1 MEKKI
6 LQKISKIL
14 KIKKINLKDNP
25 KSLKN
30 WDSLA
35 HLQIIQTLN
44 VFLKINISFEDT
56 IKIKNISDIIKV
68 CKKYKNNK

>member
-14 KIKKINLKDNP
+14 KVKKIDFKDTP
-25 KSLKN
+25 KTIKN
-30 WDSLA
+30 WDSFA
-35 HLQIIQTLN
+35 HLEIIQNLN
-44 VFLKINISFEDT
+44 NFLKINISFEDT

-68 CKKYKNNK
+68 CQKYKKNK

>member
-14 KIKKINLKDNP
+14 KVKKINLKDNP

-35 HLQIIQTLN
+35 HLEIIQTLN
-44 VFLKINISFEDT
+44 L
-56 IKIKNISDIIKV
+56 IKYVGKRL
-68 CKKYKNNK
+68 

>member
-14 KIKKINLKDNP
+14 KIKKIKLNDNP

-35 HLQIIQTLN
+35 HLEIIQTLN

-68 CKKYKNNK
+68 CKKYKNIK

>member
-14 KIKKINLKDNP
+14 KVKKIDLKDNP

-35 HLQIIQTLN
+35 HLEIIQTLN

>member
-14 KIKKINLKDNP
+14 KVKKIKLKDNP

>member
-14 KIKKINLKDNP
+14 KVKKINLKDTP

-30 WDSLA
+30 WDSFA
-35 HLQIIQTLN
+35 HLEIIQTLN
-44 VFLKINISFEDT
+44 VFFKINISFEDT

-68 CKKYKNNK
+68 CQKYNKKR

>member
-14 KIKKINLKDNP
+14 KVKKIKLNDNP

-68 CKKYKNNK
+68 CKKYKNIK

>member
-6 LQKISKIL
+6 LKKISKIL
-14 KIKKINLKDNP
+14 KVKKINLKDNP

-30 WDSLA
+30 WDSFA
-35 HLQIIQTLN
+35 HLEIIQTLN
-44 VFLKINISFEDT
+44 VLLKINISFEDT

-68 CKKYKNNK
+68 CKKYKNNR

>member
-14 KIKKINLKDNP
+14 KVKNINLKDNP
-25 KSLKN
+25 KSMKN

-35 HLQIIQTLN
+35 HLEIIQTLN

-56 IKIKNISDIIKV
+56 IKIKNVSDIIKV
-68 CKKYKNNK
+68 CKKYMNNK